1 MANRKNPFMKFISDF
16 DKEAEAF
23 LTKYECT
30 EALTKPMPIP
40 IWDIAKKMS
49 LQVIQTECL
58 SNDDSVQGAIAFDK
72 GVIDVYDWNSQEYVG
87 YEVDGGMVFIDACV
101 VNTGRINN
109 TLAHECFHWYK
120 HRNYF
125 TYNRTHNLGNSGFAF
140 RCEKGKASDAD
151 GTSTFSDEET
161 MEWQARTIAPKILMP
176 KKAALLL
183 LQQLEKKAEGFVN
196 RAEATELMII
206 EFAETFNVSKQ
217 SAAIRMGELGCT
229 NALEFFQYETDLQIS
244 QRRNRYG
251 SAAKRY
257 QQPISFEKAFQ
268 LYYSND
274 FLKTVLNTGAFCY
287 TVDGYF
293 SLREQKYVTES
304 NEKYV
309 LTEYAKQHLSECT
322 IDFVKKLTIDHTR
335 IQFAAS
341 GTMFRAGIPYEEQ
354 DSFESTAQ
362 NTELYNK
369 AADFEKRFCRT
380 KSLHQTAN
388 ERLWQYMQDEH
399 WNSSIFQSKT
409 KLDAMNYTR
418 VQKPDHKFKIEQLV
432 AMGVGL
438 ALTAQEMQ
446 EVLQLSGSCF
456 CPTDHSQ
463 QAYAFLFSAYSG
475 KNIDE
480 CNAFLKTVDVPPLG
494 SQQRL

>member
-1 MANRKNPFMKFISDF
+1 
-16 DKEAEAF
+16 
-23 LTKYECT
+23 
-30 EALTKPMPIP
+30 
-40 IWDIAKKMS
+40 
-49 LQVIQTECL
+49 
-58 SNDDSVQGAIAFDK
+58 
-72 GVIDVYDWNSQEYVG
+72 
-87 YEVDGGMVFIDACV
+87 
-101 VNTGRINN
+101 
-109 TLAHECFHWYK
+109 
-120 HRNYF
+120 
-125 TYNRTHNLGNSGFAF
+125 
-140 RCEKGKASDAD
+140 
-151 GTSTFSDEET
+151 
-161 MEWQARTIAPKILMP
+161 MP

-229 NALEFFQYETDLQIS
+229 NALEFFKYETDLQIS

-304 NEKYV
+304 NEKYA

-341 GTMFRAGIPYEEQ
+341 GTMFRA
-354 DSFESTAQ
+354 
-362 NTELYNK
+362 
-369 AADFEKRFCRT
+369 
-380 KSLHQTAN
+380 
-388 ERLWQYMQDEH
+388 
-399 WNSSIFQSKT
+399 
-409 KLDAMNYTR
+409 
-418 VQKPDHKFKIEQLV
+418 
-432 AMGVGL
+432 
-438 ALTAQEMQ
+438 
-446 EVLQLSGSCF
+446 
-456 CPTDHSQ
+456 
-463 QAYAFLFSAYSG
+463 
-475 KNIDE
+475 
-480 CNAFLKTVDVPPLG
+480 
-494 SQQRL
+494 